1 MGDLPLC
8 PLTLILTA
16 IPRGHQGLSSN
27 LILFKF
33 KSLVLLFIRCTRR
46 EETESPSPERVYPEF
61 KKGVWNS
68 KTPNSS
74 LDLVPWAPEQIPA
87 LEVGGRQRWKTDKQ
101 LTHSL
106 LGVDSPHPH
115 RKLLLTSPL
124 QHLACQASLVLQSS
138 GYSSNRPP
146 GKEPAGGGRK
156 NRGTQMQPGEVS
168 CSDLNLPFPPVTHGP
183 SFWTR

>member
-8 PLTLILTA
+8 PLALILTA
-16 IPRGHQGLSSN
+16 IPRDHQGLSSN

-46 EETESPSPERVYPEF
+46 EETESPSPERVYP
-61 KKGVWNS
+61 KGCS
-68 KTPNSS
+68 RRESGIQKLQT
-74 LDLVPWAPEQIPA
+74 LVSRADPSA
-87 LEVGGRQRWKTDKQ
+87 GSGRQAEVENKQ

-106 LGVDSPHPH
+106 LGIDSPHPH
-115 RKLLLTSPL
+115 RKLLLISPHSTL
-124 QHLACQASLVLQSS
+124 PVKHSLVLQSS

-156 NRGTQMQPGEVS
+156 NRGTQKQSGEVS
-168 CSDLNLPFPPVTHGP
+168 RSDLNLPFPPVTHGP
-183 SFWTR
+183 SFCTR